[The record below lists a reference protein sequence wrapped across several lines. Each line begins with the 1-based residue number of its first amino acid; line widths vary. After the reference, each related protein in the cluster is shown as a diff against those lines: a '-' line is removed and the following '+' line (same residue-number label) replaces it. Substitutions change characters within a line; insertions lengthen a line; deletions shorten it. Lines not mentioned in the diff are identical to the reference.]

1 MIIMAMGTKFYQI
14 KETKTM
20 NTMTCRQADKL
31 IASGELVTLYHFKF
45 QETFTAVI
53 TSRNRFSIYFKY
65 GDDSGRCGLIAR
77 DEVQA
82 VAAPAAPA
90 VIAPPANTTPIGYAY
105 GSGSRFE

>member
-1 MIIMAMGTKFYQI
+1 MNATKA
-14 KETKTM
+14 T
-20 NTMTCRQADKL
+20 NTMTSRQADKL
-31 IASGELVTLYHFKF
+31 IASGNPVTLYTINFP
-45 QETFTAVI
+45 QTFTAVI

-90 VIAPPANTTPIGYAY
+90 VIAPPANTNPIGYAY
-105 GSGSRFE
+105 GRYSRAE

>member
-1 MIIMAMGTKFYQI
+1 MD
-14 KETKTM
+14 
-20 NTMTCRQADKL
+20 TMTCRQADKL

-90 VIAPPANTTPIGYAY
+90 APPANTNPIGYAY